1 MSKVFKL
8 LAVLV
13 LSLCFFVSCGDSKKS
28 EEKQENQG
36 DQAEEQEKNDSENQE
51 NGDGGE
57 PADRD
62 SEQNNDSDTENLT
75 EEFVTIANAPVEN
88 NCTEG
93 VIESEC
99 NSIPEEEPV
108 EPEPEPDPDPVDTGH
123 NVAHA
128 AKCGNNLCAFDY
140 PKWVVYD
147 GKTDKV
153 LWESGE
159 LIEGVDKVLRNNNFV
174 YIIGRKSAYAAIDKE
189 FAVKVIKINDWK
201 NPEDLGNF
209 ELQKE
214 ESSYLGENYSAVSD
228 NNVLAYSLA
237 VVDEN
242 HKTRTKL
249 VFYDMNDLSDA
260 PKMKSFEFDY
270 KELVYNPDLMFAVGN
285 TFWTSGCELETS
297 LLNTDTYRCYAIPFD
312 VSDPKNPKVGNR
324 VNIPGILVGMS
335 SDGEYLYTKTP
346 PSRRLE
352 PGEEPHTCSKLTIYD
367 IYTLKFNADKSAVS
381 VVNKETLEDSDTDND
396 CNVKEISN
404 YLYIKNGK
412 IFFVKNDL
420 RYSRRDSSERTR
432 TSELRIVSAHEGKE
446 EFKDSF
452 GSDYF
457 WLSVSDGG
465 ISFTGENNASYVSP
479 EGKVTNV
486 KTDDFSVLK
495 ESIINSQFF
504 DGSVY
509 FSAGKNGIYSFDVK

>member
-8 LAVLV
+8 LAVSAMVAFLA
-13 LSLCFFVSCGDSKKS
+13 VSCGDSKKS
-28 EEKQENQG
+28 EEKLENQG
-36 DQAEEQEKNDSENQE
+36 DQSNDSEIQE
-51 NGDGGE
+51 NGDTGE
-57 PADRD
+57 PADND
-62 SEQNNDSDTENLT
+62 SEQNDDSDTENLT

-99 NSIPEEEPV
+99 NSISEEEPV
-108 EPEPEPDPDPVDTGH
+108 EPESEPEPEPVDTGH
-123 NVAHA
+123 NVAHV
-128 AKCGNNLCAFDY
+128 AKCGNNLCAVVNA
-140 PKWVVYD
+140 KWVVYE
-147 GKTDKV
+147 GTTDKV

-159 LIEGVDKVLRNNNFV
+159 LSEGFDKVLRNNNFV
-174 YIIGRKSAYAAIDKE
+174 YIVGRKSAYAAVDQE

-214 ESSYLGENYSAVSD
+214 ESSYLNENYAAVSD
-228 NNVLAYSLA
+228 NNVLAYGL
-237 VVDEN
+237 VKVDEN

-270 KELVYNPDLMFAVGN
+270 KQLVYNPDLMFAVGN

-324 VNIPGILVGMS
+324 VNIPGMLVGMS
-335 SDGEYLYTKTP
+335 DDGEYLYTKTP
-346 PSRRLE
+346 PSWRNE
-352 PGEEPHTCSKLTIYD
+352 PGEAPHTCSKLKIYD
-367 IYTLKFNADKSAVS
+367 IYTLKFNTDKSAVS
-381 VVNKETLEDSDTDND
+381 VVNKEPLEDSDTDID
-396 CNVKEISN
+396 CNVAQVSN
-404 YLYIKNGK
+404 YVYIKGGK
-412 IFFVKNDL
+412 MFFVKNDL
-420 RYSRRDSSERTR
+420 RYSRRESSERTR

-452 GSDYF
+452 VSEYF
-457 WLSVSDGG
+457 WVSVSDGG
-465 ISFTGENNASYVSP
+465 ISFAGENDASYVSP
-479 EGKVTNV
+479 EGKVTSV
-486 KTDDFSVLK
+486 KTDDFPTLK
-495 ESIINSQFF
+495 EMINNSQLF
-504 DGSVY
+504 DGLVY
-509 FSAGKNGIYSFDVK
+509 FSAGKNGLVSFDVK

>member
-62 SEQNNDSDTENLT
+62 SEQNNDSGTENLT
-75 EEFVTIANAPVEN
+75 GEFVTIANAPVEN

-123 NVAHA
+123 NVAHV

-335 SDGEYLYTKTP
+335 GDGEYLYTKTP

>member
-1 MSKVFKL
+1 MSKFFKL

-13 LSLCFFVSCGDSKKS
+13 LSLCFAVSCGDSKKS

-51 NGDGGE
+51 NGVTGE
-57 PADRD
+57 SADND
-62 SEQNNDSDTENLT
+62 PEQNNDSDNENMT

-88 NCTEG
+88 NCTEEM
-93 VIESEC
+93 IAYEC
-99 NSIPEEEPV
+99 DSGPVDEIPN
-108 EPEPEPDPDPVDTGH
+108 EPEAEPEPDPVDTGD
-123 NVAHA
+123 NVYYV
-128 AKCGNNLCAFDY
+128 AKCGNNLCAVVNA
-140 PKWVVYD
+140 KWVVYE

-153 LWESGE
+153 LWES
-159 LIEGVDKVLRNNNFV
+159 EGISFEKVLQNDNFV
-174 YIIGRKSAYAAIDKE
+174 YLINRKTADALVDHEFDVKIIKT
-189 FAVKVIKINDWK
+189 NDWK
-201 NPEDLGNF
+201 NPEYLGSF

-214 ESSYLGENYSAVSD
+214 ESSYLHEDRAAVSD

-270 KELVYNPDLMFAVGN
+270 KKLVYNPDLMFAVGN
-285 TFWTSGCELETS
+285 TFWTSGCELEIS
-297 LLNTDTYRCYAIPFD
+297 WSDGDKYRCYAIPFD
-312 VSDPKNPKVGNR
+312 VSDPKNPKQGER
-324 VNIPGILVGMS
+324 VSIPGMLVGMS
-335 SDGEYLYTKTP
+335 DDGKYLYTKTP
-346 PSRRLE
+346 PSYRRE
-352 PGEEPHTCSKLTIYD
+352 NAAPTCRKLTLHD
-367 IYTLKFNADKSAVS
+367 IYTLKFNEDKAAVS
-381 VVNKETLEDSDTDND
+381 IVKKEMVEDSDLDID
-396 CNVKEISN
+396 CNVEQVSN
-404 YLYIKNGK
+404 YVYIKGGK
-412 IFFVKNDL
+412 MFFVKHDL
-420 RYSRRDSSERTR
+420 RYSRRESSERSR
-432 TSELRIVSAHEGKE
+432 TSELRIVSATEEKE

-452 GSDYF
+452 ESEYF

-465 ISFTGENNASYVSP
+465 ISFAGENNASYVSP

-509 FSAGKNGIYSFDVK
+509 FSAGKNGIYSFDVE